1 MLPKRFGRGP
11 PLFITQNA
19 IKKSSPVDT
28 TPPTP
33 APSPINGKIFSAPI
47 LFCLFVLFV
56 LCCSIALSLFNLV
69 AIGNNMQEEIRT
81 GNLHHTLNEAHA
93 ALRSARHVTDSLPIA
108 DVVKHWKNSNELIK
122 KSKIPWGEV
131 PKWREFA
138 SRSMDNMKQMIKE
151 HPNWSKDLKE
161 TTGNIEKTA
170 HPLAQESKEWR
181 ESFKNVAKAYSDTLV
196 NMYKK

>member
-1 MLPKRFGRGP
+1 MPPKQKRFGQGP
-11 PLFITQNA
+11 PLFITQHAVKRN
-19 IKKSSPVDT
+19 SPVDT

-33 APSPINGKIFSAPI
+33 APSPRNYSAP
-47 LFCLFVLFV
+47 LMACMFVFFVLG
-56 LCCSIALSLFNLV
+56 CSIALSLYSLV
-69 AIGNNMQEEIRT
+69 AIGTNMQQEIRS
-81 GNLHHTLNEAHA
+81 GNVHHTLNEAHA

-108 DVVKHWKNSNELIK
+108 DVVKHWKNSNDLIRK
-122 KSKIPWGEV
+122 TKIPWEEV

-138 SRSMDNMKQMIKE
+138 SRSMKMIKD

-161 TTGNIEKTA
+161 TTHNIEQTA

-196 NMYKK
+196 HMYKK